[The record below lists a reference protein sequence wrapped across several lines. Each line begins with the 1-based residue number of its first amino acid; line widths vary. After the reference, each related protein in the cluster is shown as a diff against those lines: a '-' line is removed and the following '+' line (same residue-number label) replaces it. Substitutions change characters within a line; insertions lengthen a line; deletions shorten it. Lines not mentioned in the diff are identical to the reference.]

1 MGNFPSFFR
10 HLFKKL
16 AFQLVKDL
24 SCPSSC
30 NFLSS
35 QGILDGNANIA
46 SLVPFSFWG
55 PHYGNEQR
63 WVAWSRKPDGGHLR
77 PCSGGR
83 IGAGRRASFRWVAFA
98 CLDLRR
104 RNGNLG
110 LPEACRLEIHSR
122 LLPFFLVGTIVGW
135 LVFDFFQEGDDRVR
149 LLKYVVGGILLG

>member
-55 PHYGNEQR
+55 PHSGTEPR
-63 WVAWSRKPDGGHLR
+63 RVAGSRKPDGGHLR
-77 PCSGGR
+77 PCLED
-83 IGAGRRASFRWVAFA
+83 A
-98 CLDLRR
+98 
-104 RNGNLG
+104 LG
-110 LPEACRLEIHSR
+110 PVGVPLSVGL
-122 LLPFFLVGTIVGW
+122 LLPVLISADVTATWFTGGMPTGNSLYACFLSFWWNHRRLVG
-135 LVFDFFQEGDDRVR
+135 F
-149 LLKYVVGGILLG
+149 